1 MSFFLI
7 FVISIK
13 ETARFIYTE
22 AMVDYYNTRANYRN
36 GLNVLGL
43 VVFCIVFGIVV
54 GQMNNENSR
63 VLLHFFEAIND
74 ASIRIIRL
82 VSWYDLVFI
91 YAFYYILLF
100 LIILFSGFRRSGS
113 AHLCVPKF

>member
-1 MSFFLI
+1 MI
-7 FVISIK
+7 
-13 ETARFIYTE
+13 E
-22 AMVDYYNTRANYRN
+22 YYSTRGNYRN

-63 VLLHFFEAIND
+63 VLLHFFEAVND

-82 VSWYDLVFI
+82 IIWY
-91 YAFYYILLF
+91 LLF
-100 LIILFSGFRRSGS
+100 LIPYIVIYIISLF
-113 AHLCVPKF
+113 